1 MREQQIMKSIQ
12 AVLSAR
18 SASTRVFRNNV
29 GRYKDSRG
37 AWLTYGLG
45 VGSADLVGIVAPS
58 GRLFAIEVK
67 TPEGKTTPEQDAWL
81 ATIRRFGGVAGVA
94 RSVEEAM
101 AIVDEA
107 AAQDVRTALTVLTK
121 LAPHFL
127 HSGISSD

>member
-1 MREQQIMKSIQ
+1 MRQIQ
-12 AVLSAR
+12 AALSAR
-18 SASTRVFRNNV
+18 NAVTRVWRNNV
-29 GRYKDSRG
+29 GKLKDARG
-37 AWLTYGLG
+37 TWVAYGLG